1 MDNLDKL
8 ISSSV
13 TSAPKPADLDHRIMM
28 ALTEQMLRRAHRRN
42 RQTLVMSLVSCVVL
56 ISLAVWICFTFIPQ
70 NMIWPESLFSIATEL
85 IVRFTPENALLL
97 LGGCIITSLI
107 LLGVGTYSY
116 RFKD

>member
-8 ISSSV
+8 ISHSV

-28 ALTEQMLRRAHRRN
+28 ALTEQTLRRAHRRN

-56 ISLAVWICFTFIPQ
+56 MAVAVWIGITFLPQ
-70 NMIWPESLFSIATEL
+70 NLVWPESLLSIATEL

-107 LLGVGTYSY
+107 LLAVGTYSY
-116 RFKD
+116 RFKE